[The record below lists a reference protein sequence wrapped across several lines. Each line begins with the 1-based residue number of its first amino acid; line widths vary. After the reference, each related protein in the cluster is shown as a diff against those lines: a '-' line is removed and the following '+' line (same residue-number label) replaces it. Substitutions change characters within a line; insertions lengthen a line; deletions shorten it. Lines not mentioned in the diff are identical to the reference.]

1 VRQEDFA
8 KFKIAESEFKLREW
22 ADSLGF
28 KRGRY
33 PNLWYAYNPVLQLN
47 ALDYN
52 FAKYNNCVQNL
63 QNHKIVF

>member
-52 FAKYNNCVQNL
+52 FAKV
-63 QNHKIVF
+63 